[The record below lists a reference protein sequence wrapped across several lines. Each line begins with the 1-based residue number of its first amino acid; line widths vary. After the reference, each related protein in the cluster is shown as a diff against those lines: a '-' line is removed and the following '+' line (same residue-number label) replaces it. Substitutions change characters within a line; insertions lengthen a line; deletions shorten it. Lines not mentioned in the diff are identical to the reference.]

1 MVKFENKKR
10 FFTGLVMLVTAISLM
25 ACGPKNEKEDEL
37 EGIRISIITTE
48 GDVEIDPILATV
60 PVTLPRPYVNQN
72 WGQAGG
78 NPAHVNHHLSVGD
91 TLQVAWKSKIGHGSK
106 KYQKLVSGP
115 VVWQGRVYVI
125 DVKGQVS
132 AFDETNGRLIWRT
145 KLENKEER
153 SNVAYGGGVGYWGGR
168 IFATTGYGFAAAL
181 DAETGAELWRTD
193 VGVPLRGAPTIA
205 DGRVFVNTQDNRL
218 FTLSAEDG
226 EVLWEYLGIVE
237 NAAVLG
243 SASAAVEGDTVIATF
258 SSGEIYALRAQNGQ
272 MSWQDS
278 LSRTGRLTA
287 LATLNDID
295 GHPVISRGRV
305 YIGNHSG
312 RLVSIDMRS
321 GDRVWEKNIGTLYT
335 PWVAGSYMFVLTT
348 EGALINISTRD
359 GRVSW
364 ITQLER
370 FEKRKK
376 RKHLIRWAGPVLAGD
391 RLIVVS
397 SHGYILTI
405 SPYTGEILSGTKM
418 PAGTVIAPI
427 VANRTVYVLTDDGE
441 LIAYR

>member
-1 MVKFENKKR
+1 MEKFENKTR
-10 FFTGLVMLVTAISLM
+10 FFTGLVLLFVAVSLA
-25 ACGPKNEKEDEL
+25 ACGPKNEEEDEL
-37 EGIRISIITTE
+37 EGIRIPIITTE

-60 PVTLPRPYVNQN
+60 PVALPRPYINQN

-78 NPAHVNHHLSVGD
+78 NPAHVNHHLSVAD

-106 KYQKLVSGP
+106 NYQKLVSGP

-125 DVKGQVS
+125 DTKGQVS

-145 KLENKEER
+145 ELKNKEER
-153 SNVAYGGGVGYWGGR
+153 SKVAYGGGVAYWGGR
-168 IFATTGYGFAAAL
+168 IFATTGYGFAASL
-181 DAETGAELWRTD
+181 DAATGAELWRTD
-193 VGVPLRGAPTIA
+193 VGVPLRGAPTVA
-205 DGRVFVNTQDNRL
+205 DGRVFVNTQDNQL
-218 FTLSAEDG
+218 FTLAAEDG
-226 EVLWEYLGIVE
+226 EILWEYLGIVE

-243 SASAAVEGDTVIATF
+243 AASPAVEGDTVIATF

-295 GHPVISRGRV
+295 GHPVIYRGRV
-305 YIGNHSG
+305 YVGNHSG
-312 RLVSIDMRS
+312 RLVAIDMRS

-335 PWVAGSYMFVLTT
+335 PWVAGNYMFVLTT
-348 EGALINISTRD
+348 EGALINVSTRD
-359 GRVSW
+359 GRVTW

-376 RKHLIRWAGPVLAGD
+376 RKNLIRWAGPVLAGD

-397 SHGYILTI
+397 SHGYILTV
-405 SPYTGEILSGTKM
+405 SPYTGEILSGKKM
-418 PAGTVIAPI
+418 PGGTVIAPI
-427 VANRTVYVLTDDGE
+427 VANQTVYVLTDDGE